1 MHVQAITR
9 LTLFQINSR
18 GFKSDES
25 GGERRVL
32 FHIPLHTVC
41 TVSFV
46 WCDLKLSLITTISL
60 PDSSRVSHSR
70 IRRHHL
76 TSKPFTATAQCSSV
90 CRSSLALQ
98 FSSTPYSHVLLRN
111 HAPHKGISAL
121 YPHQACSI
129 SSHMTR
135 SRLDARR

>member
-90 CRSSLALQ
+90 CNTLLTRSSEKSCSSQ
-98 FSSTPYSHVLLRN
+98 RNFSTLSSSSVLHLKSYDSFTSGCKKIART
-111 HAPHKGISAL
+111 
-121 YPHQACSI
+121 
-129 SSHMTR
+129 SS
-135 SRLDARR
+135 